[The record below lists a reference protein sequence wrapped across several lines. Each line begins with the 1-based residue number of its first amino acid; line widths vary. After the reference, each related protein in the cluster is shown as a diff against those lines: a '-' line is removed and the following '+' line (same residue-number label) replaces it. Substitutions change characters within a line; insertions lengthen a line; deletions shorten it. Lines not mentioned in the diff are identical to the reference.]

1 MPLAFKTCFS
11 LISGYMPFLSNIGT
25 TELLIIAVVI
35 LVLFGGKKL
44 SDLARGLGQSSKEIK
59 KVKKE
64 FKDALMEEKEGG
76 A

>member
-1 MPLAFKTCFS
+1 
-11 LISGYMPFLSNIGT
+11 MPFLSNIGT